1 MIELDVLVQRTR
13 FGLAGRMGRAF
24 QSAVRGA
31 ELRFIFSSS
40 TALRGLGKRE
50 IQWEAAITRLDT

>member
-13 FGLAGRMGRAF
+13 FGLARAF

-31 ELRFIFSSS
+31 GLRFIFSSS